1 VRTIDADI
9 LAQLESGAIRPFV
22 LVKIET
28 GSTHCYTDC
37 DVPLVYEGDVYAP
50 HGFNVAP
57 IQYSNAQIVDKAEID
72 IDNVSQYLMGDFVG
86 GTPQGGDVTIYC
98 VVVKTELGEEGDRH
112 IFTEEMYEMTV
123 GRILTEESDNLSTDP
138 ANDLLMTTQWTSRTT
153 GELTTEDDFNID
165 WDVVDLQGYQPTDAT
180 VFFKGFVD
188 EWSLVED
195 RISITVTNQ
204 FTRWTQKTLMLHSAS
219 CRWKQFKGDEC
230 GYTGGAASCNRT
242 YVQCGIY
249 NNTSNFGGFRFL
261 PSVEDKQIWWG
272 PTPEVE

>member
-1 VRTIDADI
+1 MRTIDADI

-98 VVVKTELGEEGDRH
+98 VVV
-112 IFTEEMYEMTV
+112 
-123 GRILTEESDNLSTDP
+123 
-138 ANDLLMTTQWTSRTT
+138 
-153 GELTTEDDFNID
+153 
-165 WDVVDLQGYQPTDAT
+165 DLQGYQPTDAA

-219 CRWKQFKGDEC
+219 CRWKQFKGEEC
-230 GYTGGAASCNRT
+230 GYTGGKASCNRT